1 MKPSWIRRGGLLAGC
16 AFLLPAQA
24 YNITAAQNAAA
35 SNASCKQVAS
45 GSNSGFYWEIGD
57 VHGKIAWGPEGS
69 KPPDP
74 ALALHVD
81 SASKWLF
88 SAYVLEKR
96 GGLAG
101 LQAGNQNGYT
111 NSDVAY
117 LQMGNGYDYINDLSC
132 TSSDTISSCY
142 NKGSNST
149 QTAANIGKFYYSGG
163 EFLAMANNRLSLGNL
178 NNTGLGTEISQTLGV
193 NVSYVAPNP
202 AASGVI
208 SSNDYVAFLK
218 KILAGTLKMHDALS
232 ADSWCTNPA
241 TYGGLLGLQ
250 NKYCPTQSSTPPL
263 PNKMSF
269 AYGLG
274 HWIETDPNAVAH
286 GSVPA
291 DGGVPGD
298 GAFNSLGASG
308 FYPWIDASLSYYGV
322 VAPATA
328 VPLFPANELDYETT
342 VQCGQAIRKA
352 FLGE

>member
-1 MKPSWIRRGGLLAGC
+1 YVV
-16 AFLLPAQA
+16 FLR
-24 YNITAAQNAAA
+24 
-35 SNASCKQVAS
+35 
-45 GSNSGFYWEIGD
+45 D
-57 VHGKIAWGPEGS
+57 
-69 KPPDP
+69 
-74 ALALHVD
+74 
-81 SASKWLF
+81 
-88 SAYVLEKR
+88 
-96 GGLAG
+96 
-101 LQAGNQNGYT
+101 
-111 NSDVAY
+111 
-117 LQMGNGYDYINDLSC
+117 
-132 TSSDTISSCY
+132 
-142 NKGSNST
+142 
-149 QTAANIGKFYYSGG
+149 
-163 EFLAMANNRLSLGNL
+163 
-178 NNTGLGTEISQTLGV
+178 
-193 NVSYVAPNP
+193 
-202 AASGVI
+202 
-208 SSNDYVAFLK
+208 
-218 KILAGTLKMHDALS
+218 ILDGTLVMHDALV
-232 ADSWCTNPA
+232 ADSWCTNAA